1 MAELPVIKCN
11 GCGACVQLCPKKAVS
26 LCANFEGFL
35 YSKIDGSL
43 CVNCGLC
50 EKNCPANQGGNDE
63 EKFSEK
69 KAFTCIANDEK
80 IREESSSGGMFTVLA
95 EKSIEEGGIVFVAE
109 INEDFSV
116 KFGWTD
122 SAEGL
127 GRFRGSKYLQARTE
141 DSFSECKKFLVKG
154 RKVLFTGSPGLET

>member
-50 EKNCPANQGGNDE
+50 EKNCPVNQGGNDE

-95 EKSIEEGGIVFVAE
+95 EKSIEEG
-109 INEDFSV
+109 
-116 KFGWTD
+116 
-122 SAEGL
+122 
-127 GRFRGSKYLQARTE
+127 
-141 DSFSECKKFLVKG
+141 
-154 RKVLFTGSPGLET
+154 

>member
-50 EKNCPANQGGNDE
+50 EKNCPVNQGGNDE

-69 KAFTCIANDEK
+69 KAFACIANDEK

-95 EKSIEEGGIVFVAE
+95 EKSIEEGGIVFGAE

-122 SAEGL
+122 SVEGL
-127 GRFRGSKYLQARTE
+127 GRFCGSKYLQARTE

>member
-50 EKNCPANQGGNDE
+50 EKKLSC
-63 EKFSEK
+63 K
-69 KAFTCIANDEK
+69 
-80 IREESSSGGMFTVLA
+80 SGL
-95 EKSIEEGGIVFVAE
+95 K
-109 INEDFSV
+109 
-116 KFGWTD
+116 
-122 SAEGL
+122 
-127 GRFRGSKYLQARTE
+127 
-141 DSFSECKKFLVKG
+141 
-154 RKVLFTGSPGLET
+154 

>member
-1 MAELPVIKCN
+1 MPELPLIKCT
-11 GCGACVQLCPKKAVS
+11 GCGACVQLCSKKAVS
-26 LCANFEGFL
+26 LCENHEGFL
-35 YSKIDGSL
+35 YPKVDDKL

-50 EKNCPANQGGNDE
+50 EKNCPVNQGGNDE

-69 KAFTCIANDEK
+69 KAFACIANDEK
-80 IREESSSGGMFTVLA
+80 IREESFSGGMFTVLA
-95 EKSIEEGGIVFVAE
+95 EKSIEEGGIVFGAE

-154 RKVLFTGSPGLET
+154 RKVLFTGLPGLET